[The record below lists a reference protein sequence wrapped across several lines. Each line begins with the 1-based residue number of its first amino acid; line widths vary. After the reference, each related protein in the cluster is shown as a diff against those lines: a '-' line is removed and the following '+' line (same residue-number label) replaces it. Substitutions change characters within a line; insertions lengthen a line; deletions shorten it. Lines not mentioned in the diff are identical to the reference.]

1 MAEES
6 VFERRQ
12 TMMMP
17 GPRPPMRGGMPPY
30 PFMNPMQGRAH
41 MGPTMRGAPGMRR
54 GGGGLLSKLLGKGNA
69 QTPGGMGAA
78 RAAGGS
84 RTGGGILQAISNPAS
99 INGFLNNTQKVLNTA
114 QQIGPMVQQYGPLVR
129 NLPAMWKLY
138 RGLKDTPEEHSS
150 EETEKSS
157 TEVKARAK
165 QSPSQRKKTE
175 TVNEKEPPVSGSSR
189 SRESKPKLY
198 I

>member
-1 MAEES
+1 
-6 VFERRQ
+6 
-12 TMMMP
+12 MMP
-17 GPRPPMRGGMPPY
+17 GPRPPMRGGMPPH
-30 PFMNPMQGRAH
+30 PFMNPMQGRPP
-41 MGPTMRGAPGMRR
+41 MGPNMRGAPGMRR

-69 QTPGGMGAA
+69 QPQGEMGAA

-84 RTGGGILQAISNPAS
+84 RAGGGILQAISNPSS

-138 RGLKDTPEEHSS
+138 RGLKDVPEEQASQ
-150 EETEKSS
+150 EKDKTN
-157 TEVKARAK
+157 TEVKAPAK
-165 QSPSQRKKTE
+165 QAPLQRKKAE
-175 TVNEKEPPVSGSSR
+175 TDNKPEPSVSRNSR